1 MTVLESNPR
10 TGGRKFPLCNRRVAD
25 HHPFQ
30 NLHALA
36 NRSIE
41 PEKTLSCRTPWIT
54 SQRWAGK
61 EANTITK
68 MLHKHQTNH
77 TKRC

>member
-41 PEKTLSCRTPWIT
+41 PETEDPVLQNALDHFAKVDW
-54 SQRWAGK
+54 
-61 EANTITK
+61 
-68 MLHKHQTNH
+68 
-77 TKRC
+77 KRSKYNNQDAP